1 LRAITPFVVL
11 ALVLGFGCRSKP
23 KPDAPAVSG
32 SQAAREPVP
41 LRCREASG
49 AEVVVL
55 GSGEPPKPAGED
67 DEEVEEL
74 PYSVELG
81 SARASGQ
88 RFAVAGLENRRGAT
102 FAFAAFVAADG
113 TGRSTELLRVFGD
126 SEPPELAPSDEGWLV
141 LAASSD
147 AGSATLRLMRVD
159 PPFSERDVRR
169 GEELTGLRRDVS
181 GFAIETLGGR
191 ALAAFGKLEKKQ
203 GRIALAAIDPQ
214 KLALVAPAQLL
225 ELEAGLE
232 GESPKLAARTGG
244 YYLAFV
250 GRRAA
255 PAPKPKPA
263 LANTGGEANAEEP
276 VVDAG
281 PTGLFLVPL
290 DEAGAPQGAP
300 RELSPPGAH
309 VTAFEL
315 ARWGESQ
322 ALLVYRDDPEGPGR
336 DRPSVEAVLV
346 SLDGS
351 VGRRTWELADSSGL
365 PSFFVDPAPQP
376 GMPPGWLVVHG
387 DNDTR
392 LGALSSDPLASP
404 VLVADPTLGNTEP
417 AALLGGRLL
426 RARSRGTRVEL
437 DLVSCEPGRP

>member
-1 LRAITPFVVL
+1 MVLSLVL
-11 ALVLGFGCRSKP
+11 AFGCRSKP
-23 KPDAPAVSG
+23 KKDAPALAG
-32 SQAAREPVP
+32 SQAVREAEP

-49 AEVVVL
+49 AELVML
-55 GSGEPPKPAGED
+55 GSGEPPRPAGED
-67 DEEVEEL
+67 YEEAEEL

-81 SARASGQ
+81 SARAHGK

-102 FAFAAFVAADG
+102 FAFAAFVTADG

-126 SEPPELAPSDEGWLV
+126 SEPPEVAPVGEGWLV
-141 LAASSD
+141 LAASAD
-147 AGSATLRLMRVD
+147 AGSATLRVMRVD

-169 GEELTGLRRDVS
+169 GEELTGIRRDVS
-181 GFAIETLGGR
+181 GFALETLGTR

-214 KLALVAPAQLL
+214 ELGLLGPPKLL

-232 GESPKLAARTGG
+232 GESPKLAARAGG

-255 PAPKPKPA
+255 PAHEP
-263 LANTGGEANAEEP
+263 LTANTGGESSADEP
-276 VVDAG
+276 VVEVG
-281 PTGLFLVPL
+281 PAGLFLVPL
-290 DEAGAPQGAP
+290 DEHGAPQGAP
-300 RELSPPGAH
+300 RELTPKGAH

-315 ARWGESQ
+315 QRWGESQ

-336 DRPSVEAVLV
+336 DRPNVEALLV

-365 PSFFVDPAPQP
+365 PSFFVDPEP
-376 GMPPGWLVVHG
+376 GKAGPPGWLVVHG
-387 DNDTR
+387 DSDTR
-392 LGALSSDPLASP
+392 IGPLSADPLTPPA
-404 VLVADPTLGNTEP
+404 LVADPTLGRSEP
-417 AALLGGRLL
+417 AAVLGGRLL